1 MLATSQIEGFLSIC
15 NLSRTALGQT
25 GDGHFCPIGGYN
37 EQQRKVLLLDT
48 ARFKYPPHW
57 IDIELLYKSICTVA
71 DTGMPRGIL
80 LLTRK
85 ASQHERATLPAAKVR

>member
-1 MLATSQIEGFLSIC
+1 M
-15 NLSRTALGQT
+15 
-25 GDGHFCPIGGYN
+25 
-37 EQQRKVLLLDT
+37 LLLDT

-85 ASQHERATLPAAKVR
+85 ASQHERATLPAAKVRQPILPTINLCEAYRQYL